1 MDTELLRQASEQ
13 FPTPLYLYDEDTFA
27 HRFHVTAELLTDP
40 IELTYSMKANPFVVK
55 QASEMAE
62 HIEVCSYGEFRICKA
77 LHIPAEKLLI
87 SGVLKKEDEF
97 MEIAVYGR
105 DKAVYTAES
114 PMQFALIEEAGRK
127 YGITLPVLLRLTS
140 GNQFGMD
147 ETDITDLVSGRG
159 RYPHTQIIGLHF
171 FSGTKKKNLKKTAR
185 ELQKLD
191 LFTQEL
197 YDKTGFSVQ
206 MIEYGTGFSA
216 PYFEKET
223 QTVTPDLMRDF
234 LGLVRAMHYKGKL
247 SVEMGRALA
256 YDCGFYLTKVLDRKK
271 SGSAVYCIVDGGIHQ
286 VNYDGQMRGMFV
298 PLTELLKNS
307 SEETQKE
314 DGTTCMICG
323 SLCTVND
330 VLIADYKKSIPS
342 VGDVLIFKNV
352 GAYSV
357 NEGMSTFLSH
367 ELPQIVLYNEKDGFR
382 TARKQLSGWDLNLSR
397 C

>member
-1 MDTELLRQASEQ
+1 MNTELLRQAAEQ
-13 FPTPLYLYDEDTFA
+13 FPTPLYIYDEDKFA
-27 HRFHVTAELLTDP
+27 HRFRVTDALLSDR
-40 IELTYSMKANPFVVK
+40 IGLTYSMKANPFVVK
-55 QASEMAE
+55 EASGMAQ
-62 HIEVCSYGEFRICKA
+62 HIEVCSYGEFKICEA

-87 SGVLKKEDEF
+87 SGVLKKESDF
-97 MEIAVYGR
+97 MEIAAYGGDR
-105 DKAVYTAES
+105 ALYTAES
-114 PMQFALIEEAGRK
+114 PMQLKLIERAGER

-147 ETDITDLVSGRG
+147 ASDILSLAAGRG
-159 RYPHTQIIGLHF
+159 RFPHTQIIGLHF
-171 FSGTKKKNLKKTAR
+171 FSGTRKKNLKKTAR

-191 LFTQEL
+191 LFIQEL

-216 PYFEKET
+216 PYFENEK
-223 QTVTPDLMRDF
+223 QTVTPAFMEEFRS
-234 LGLVRAMHYKGKL
+234 LVSAMHYKGKMT
-247 SVEMGRALA
+247 VEMGRALA
-256 YDCGFYLTKVLDRKK
+256 YDCGFYLTRVLDRKR

-286 VNYDGQMRGMFV
+286 VNYDGQMHGMLS
-298 PLTELLKNS
+298 PLTELLRNTP
-307 SEETQKE
+307 EETKKE

-330 VLIADYKKSIPS
+330 VLIADYKDGIPS
-342 VGDVLIFKNV
+342 VGDVLVFKNA

-367 ELPQIVLYNEKDGFR
+367 ELPQIVLYTERDGFR
-382 TARKQLSGWDLNLSR
+382 TARKELPGWDLNLSR